1 MNSPHTS
8 HFRKFIKFTGSVIS
22 TYLSLILT
30 IGFLIP
36 WIIGAIQIKNFDD
49 VINLVEV
56 FVLVSATL
64 SLLSFTYIM
73 ASAEIHEKL
82 KKSVMEAGELFF
94 VSTVQ
99 FIIGLFLFLFMENVV
114 GNFLNI
120 SSIHLSLSFNG
131 IITAVI
137 VIIQLIIL
145 LEIIFAFSK
154 FFRGCVKIYASFR
167 TQKFRESIFYLILRN
182 MLWDKVK

>member
-30 IGFLIP
+30 IGFLVP

-49 VINLVEV
+49 IINLVEV

>member
-1 MNSPHTS
+1 MSS
-8 HFRKFIKFTGSVIS
+8 LKFAHLKRASRVIGSLVS
-22 TYLSLILT
+22 TYLSIILT
-30 IGFLIP
+30 IGFLVP
-36 WIIGAIQIKNFDD
+36 WIVGAIQIKNFDD
-49 VINLVEV
+49 IINLIEV

-82 KKSVMEAGELFF
+82 KKSVMDAGELFF

-131 IITAVI
+131 IITIII

-182 MLWDKVK
+182 MLWDKIE

>member
-1 MNSPHTS
+1 MTSSNTS
-8 HFRKFIKFTGSVIS
+8 HFKQFIRFTGSVIS

-30 IGFLIP
+30 IGFLVP
-36 WIIGAIQIKNFDD
+36 WIVGAIQIKNFDD
-49 VINLVEV
+49 VINLIEV

-120 SSIHLSLSFNG
+120 SSLHLSLSIG
-131 IITAVI
+131 GVTTIIL
-137 VIIQLIIL
+137 VIIQFIIL

-154 FFRGCVKIYASFR
+154 FFRGCIKIYASFR
-167 TQKFRESIFYLILRN
+167 TQKFRESIFYLLLRN
-182 MLWDKVK
+182 MLWDRVK